1 MEEYTNTRRGFL
13 KGSLSLAA
21 LMSLPGW
28 AQEIEQK
35 ERFKTLTILHTNDW
49 HSRIDPFPIN
59 DPKYPGKGGATRRAA
74 LIETIRK
81 ENENVL
87 LLDAGDVF
95 QGTPYF
101 NYYGGEIEFKLMSQM
116 GYDAGTLGNHDF
128 DNGIDGF
135 LKMKPFANFPFIN
148 CNYDVS
154 NTALN
159 GKLEPYKVFKK
170 SGLKIGVTG
179 VGIDLNGLVPQK
191 NFKDLVYLN
200 PIEKANENGRILK
213 DELKCDLVI
222 CLSHLGL
229 EYNTPKVSDMI
240 LAKESMN
247 IDLIIGGHTHTF
259 LDTPRILTN
268 KIGKEVM
275 IHQVG
280 WAGLRL
286 GKIDYVF
293 SSQNNSY
300 DKGFSKIKVFK
311 KSIAI

>member
-1 MEEYTNTRRGFL
+1 MEEFTNSRRGFI
-13 KGSLSLAA
+13 KGGLSLAA

-28 AQEIEQK
+28 AK
-35 ERFKTLTILHTNDW
+35 ELETKHGLKTLTILHTNDW

-59 DPKYPGKGGATRRAA
+59 DPKYPGKGGAARRAA
-74 LIETIRK
+74 LIDKIRQ

-148 CNYDVS
+148 CNYNVA

-159 GKLEPYKVFKK
+159 GALLPYKVFKK

-179 VGIDLNGLVPQK
+179 VGIDLNGLVPAK
-191 NFKDLVYLN
+191 NFKELIYLN
-200 PIEKANENGRILK
+200 PIEKVNENARILK

-229 EYNTPKVSDMI
+229 EYDTQKVSDMI

-259 LDTPRILTN
+259 LDTPRILQN
-268 KIGKEVM
+268 KVGKEVL
-275 IHQVG
+275 INQVG

-286 GKIDYVF
+286 GKVDYVF
-293 SSQNNSY
+293 SSQNNNT
-300 DKGFSKIKVFK
+300 DKGFSQIKVFK

>member
-1 MEEYTNTRRGFL
+1 MKRRDFIHKTVASSAL
-13 KGSLSLAA
+13 LA
-21 LMSLPGW
+21 LPSLPLMGFSTN
-28 AQEIEQK
+28 EIKQI
-35 ERFKTLTILHTNDW
+35 TILHTNDV
-49 HSRIDPFPIN
+49 HSHIDPFPAN
-59 DPKYPGKGGATRRAA
+59 DPKNANMGGVSRRAS
-74 LIETIRK
+74 LIENIRK
-81 ENENVL
+81 DQPNVL

-200 PIEKANENGRILK
+200 PIEKANENARILK

-229 EYNTPKVSDMI
+229 DYNTQKVSDMI

-247 IDLIIGGHTHTF
+247 IDLILGGHTHTF

-293 SSQNNSY
+293 SSQNNNNN
-300 DKGFSKIKVFK
+300 KGFSKIKVFK

>member
-1 MEEYTNTRRGFL
+1 MEEFTNSRRGFI
-13 KGSLSLAA
+13 KGGLSLAA
-21 LMSLPGW
+21 LMSVPGW
-28 AQEIEQK
+28 AQEPSVK
-35 ERFKTLTILHTNDW
+35 ERFETLTILHTNDW

-59 DPKYPGKGGATRRAA
+59 DPKYPGQGGAARRAS
-74 LIETIRK
+74 LIAKIRK
-81 ENENVL
+81 ENDNVL
-87 LLDAGDVF
+87 VLDAGDVF

-128 DNGIDGF
+128 DNGIEGF

-159 GKLEPYKVFKK
+159 GMLKPFEVFKK

-179 VGIDLNGLVPQK
+179 VGIDLNGLVPTK
-191 NFKDLVYLN
+191 NFKNLNYLD
-200 PIEKANENGRILK
+200 PIEKANENARILK
-213 DELKCDLVI
+213 HDLKCDLVV

-229 EYNTPKVSDMI
+229 EYKNSKISDMI

-259 LDTPRILTN
+259 LDTPRILQN
-268 KIGKEVM
+268 KIGNEVM

-293 SSQNNSY
+293 SSQNNNTN
-300 DKGFSKIKVFK
+300 KGFSKIKVFK

>member
-1 MEEYTNTRRGFL
+1 MEEYTNSRRGFI
-13 KGSLSLAA
+13 KGGLSLAA
-21 LMSLPGW
+21 FMAMQGW
-28 AQEIEQK
+28 ANEIETK
-35 ERFKTLTILHTNDW
+35 ERIKRLTILHTNDW
-49 HSRIDPFPIN
+49 HSRIDPFPDN
-59 DPKYPGKGGATRRAA
+59 DPKYPAQGGAARRAS
-74 LIETIRK
+74 LIEKIRQ

-159 GKLEPYKVFKK
+159 GLLKPYEVFKK
-170 SGLKIGVTG
+170 TGLKVGITG
-179 VGIDLNGLVPQK
+179 VGIDLNGLVPAK
-191 NFKDLVYLN
+191 NFKGLIYQN
-200 PIEKANENGRILK
+200 PIEKANESARILK
-213 DELKCDLVI
+213 EDLKCDLVI

-229 EYNTPKVSDMI
+229 EYDTQKVSDMN

-259 LDTPRILTN
+259 LDTPRILRN
-268 KIGKEVM
+268 KLGKEV
-275 IHQVG
+275 IINQVG

-293 SSQNNSY
+293 SSQNNNT
-300 DKGFSKIKVFK
+300 DKGFSKIEVFK